1 MKICI
6 LYPAALA
13 LWLAF
18 PATTTSESL
27 PVSPVWEA
35 ENRAS
40 VTISRFCQAI
50 VQGDAAAVR
59 WMIARGENVNGKSL
73 GKTPLIFAARYNR
86 TEIIA
91 LLLDSGAD
99 PKLRCDRGQ
108 TALEYAER
116 SDACEAA
123 ALLKNAMKA

>member
-1 MKICI
+1 MKISI
-6 LYPAALA
+6 LYPSALA

-18 PATTTSESL
+18 PATARRESL
-27 PVSPVWEA
+27 PVSPVREA

-50 VQGDAAAVR
+50 VQGDAAVK

-91 LLLDSGAD
+91 LLLESGAD
-99 PKLRCDRGQ
+99 PQLRCDRGQ
-108 TALEYAER
+108 TALEYAGR

-123 ALLKNAMKA
+123 TLLKNAMKA